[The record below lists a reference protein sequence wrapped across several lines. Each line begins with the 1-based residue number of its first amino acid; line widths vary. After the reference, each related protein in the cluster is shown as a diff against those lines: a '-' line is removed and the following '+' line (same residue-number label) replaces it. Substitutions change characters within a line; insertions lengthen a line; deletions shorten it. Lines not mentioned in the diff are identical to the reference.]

1 MDSEKVK
8 RDKNEE
14 QAAIFSA
21 FSDPTR
27 LKLIML
33 LAHQDVPGAMCV
45 NALAANLGVSQS
57 AVSQHL
63 RILKNIGL
71 VSGERKGYRI
81 HYTINH
87 EAMKH
92 CHDLISDILAV
103 DKKK

>member
-1 MDSEKVK
+1 MEEPVK
-8 RDKNEE
+8 DRSEE
-14 QAAIFSA
+14 QAVVFSA

-27 LKLIML
+27 LKLVML
-33 LAHQDVPGAMCV
+33 LAHQEVPGAMCV
-45 NALAANLGVSQS
+45 NALAGALGVSQS

-87 EAMKH
+87 ASLKR
-92 CHDLISDILAV
+92 CLDIIHDVFTV
-103 DKKK
+103 DK